1 MIQKSHFEIFFAYFE
16 IYIMPYNYITYESI
30 ENSLVNISFK
40 LYIFL
45 LKVGIKIAIL

>member
-16 IYIMPYNYITYESI
+16 IYIILYNYITYESI
-30 ENSLVNISFK
+30 EIYFVNISFK
-40 LYIFL
+40 LYRFS